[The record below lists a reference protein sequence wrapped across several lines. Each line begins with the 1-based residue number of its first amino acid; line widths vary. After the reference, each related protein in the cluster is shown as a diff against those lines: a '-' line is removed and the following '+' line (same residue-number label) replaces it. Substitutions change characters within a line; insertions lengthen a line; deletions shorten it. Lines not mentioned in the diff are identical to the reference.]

1 MYPHAGHHPPSSLIV
16 NEQPVN
22 RMKFTGP
29 VLRAGVAAVYSRADG
44 TVVDLG
50 RRLSFGEAL
59 SGTYR
64 TMYEV
69 DMSRH
74 ETHMSSGGADLP
86 TRDDRFSFV
95 ATVTVGWQVSAPDV
109 VVREGVRDG
118 GAVVSRRVLGL
129 MRGVSRRYE
138 ITDCEQVEQE
148 INDLHRS
155 GPIAIRDFGLT
166 IDHISAFVTLD
177 DGARRYLQQQVAIE
191 RERDL
196 GRRSHNLNVEALD
209 NEHDLERRRM
219 DAVLTGVQGELGL
232 IALHLRHHPDEGL
245 QVLQMMHTR
254 QQELEQ
260 HQQARFASSDD
271 LFTKMLDA
279 GLVQAADVEEI
290 RRQVLLNTLSMV
302 GGASVP
308 AQGAPAQLPPAPSPP
323 PAQASPAAP
332 APASP
337 PVPATR
343 PAPPVRGRGGSP
355 ATQPAQP
362 ATQPA
367 AQPAAQPAT
376 QPAAQPA
383 AQPAGPPAPAP
394 DPNGVGGWRPRK
406 GSQPGTGAG

>member
-74 ETHMSSGGADLP
+74 ETHMSSGGGDLP

-138 ITDCEQVEQE
+138 ITDCEKVEQE

-155 GPIAIRDFGLT
+155 GPIAIREFGLT

-177 DGARRYLQQQVAIE
+177 DGARTYLQQQVVIE

-196 GRRSHNLNVEALD
+196 GRRSHNLNVEALN

-219 DAVLTGVQGELGL
+219 DAVLNGVQGELGL

-245 QVLQMMHTR
+245 QVLQLMHAR

-260 HQQARFASSDD
+260 HQQARFASSDE

-290 RRQVLLNTLSMV
+290 RRQVLQNTLSMV
-302 GGASVP
+302 GGTAVP
-308 AQGAPAQLPPAPSPP
+308 VQATPAQLPAAPPSASPPAPV
-323 PAQASPAAP
+323 
-332 APASP
+332 PASS

-343 PAPPVRGRGGSP
+343 PAPPVRGRGGN
-355 ATQPAQP
+355 T
-362 ATQPA
+362 A
-367 AQPAAQPAT
+367 AQPAAQPT
-376 QPAAQPA
+376 AQPA